1 MAAGDRH
8 GDDMTADH
16 VLVAGAGPVGLV
28 VALHLAQHDIP
39 VTVLEAEPA
48 LPETLRASTFHPPT
62 LDMLESTGVVD
73 DFLAMGLKAPTLQYR
88 ERAGCIAEFDF
99 GQIAD
104 VTAHPYRVQCEQFKL
119 NRLLYE
125 KLLTLPGAEVLFSS
139 EVTEVEEDATS
150 VTAVVGRGGAA
161 RRFRGRFLVGADGA
175 RSNVRKSL
183 DIPFDGFTWPER
195 FLVVSTPFPFEEHF
209 DRLAPVSY
217 FADPDEWFF
226 LLRVP
231 GLWRAMFP
239 TRPEESDEEVLGDAS
254 VERRLQRV
262 VATARPYPVR
272 HRTLYPVHQRVAAR
286 YRNGRAFLAG
296 DAAHINNPLGG
307 MGMNGGIHDGY
318 NLAERLVR
326 VWQGES
332 PESELDGYERQR
344 RPIALEYANVHS
356 TRNKLNL
363 ESRDPARQQE
373 FRRTMRETAADPKKS
388 YDYLLRISMI
398 ASLRQAAKL

>member
-1 MAAGDRH
+1 MNADR
-8 GDDMTADH
+8 

-28 VALHLAQHDIP
+28 VALHLARHEVP

-62 LDMLESTGVVD
+62 LDMLAPTGVLEA
-73 DFLAMGLKAPTLQYR
+73 FLAMGIKAPTIQYR

-104 VTAHPYRVQCEQFKL
+104 VTAHPYRLQCEQFKL

-125 KLLTLPGAEVLFSS
+125 KLADLPGAKVLFSS
-139 EVTEVEEDATS
+139 AVTGVEEAATS
-150 VTAVVGRGGAA
+150 VTAVVAQGRAT
-161 RRFRGRFLVGADGA
+161 RRFRGRFLVGADGG

-195 FLVVSTPFPFEEHF
+195 FLVVSTPFPFEDHLAG
-209 DRLAPVSY
+209 LAPVSY
-217 FADPDEWFF
+217 FADPEEWFF

-239 TRPEESDEEVLGDAS
+239 TRPEESDASVLSDAS

-262 VATARPYPVR
+262 LPTGQPYPVR
-272 HRTLYPVHQRVAAR
+272 HRTLYPVHQRVAER
-286 YRNGRAFLAG
+286 YRRGRAFLAG

-318 NLAERLVR
+318 NLADRLVR
-326 VWQGES
+326 VWREEA
-332 PESELDGYERQR
+332 PASELDGYHRQR

-356 TRNKLNL
+356 TSNKLNL
-363 ESRDPARQQE
+363 EARDPARQQQ

-388 YDYLLRISMI
+388 YEYLLRISMI
-398 ASLRQAAKL
+398 ASLRTAAKL

>member
-1 MAAGDRH
+1 MNADR
-8 GDDMTADH
+8 

-28 VALHLAQHDIP
+28 VALHLARHDVP
-39 VTVLEAEPA
+39 VTVFEGAPE

-62 LDMLESTGVVD
+62 LDMLESTGVLD
-73 DFLAMGLKAPTLQYR
+73 AFLALGLKAPTLQYR
-88 ERAGCIAEFDF
+88 DRAGCIAEFDF

-104 VTAHPYRVQCEQFKL
+104 ATAHPYRLQCEQFKL

-125 KLLTLPGAEVLFSS
+125 KLVTLPGAEVRFAS
-139 EVTEVEEDATS
+139 EVTGVENAGTS
-150 VTAVVGRGGAA
+150 VTAVVGQGSAA
-161 RRFRGRFLVGADGA
+161 RRFEGRFLVGADGA

-183 DIPFDGFTWPER
+183 GIPFDGFTWPER
-195 FLVVSTPFPFEEHF
+195 FLVVSTPFPLDRHF

-217 FADPDEWFF
+217 FADPEEWFF

-231 GLWRAMFP
+231 GLWRVMFP
-239 TRPEESDEEVLGDAS
+239 TRPDESDDEVLSDAS

-262 VATARPYPVR
+262 LPTGRPFPVR

-286 YRNGRAFLAG
+286 YRQGRAFLAG

-318 NLAERLVR
+318 NLAARLVR
-326 VWQGES
+326 VWHEEA
-332 PESELDGYERQR
+332 PDSELDGYERQR

-363 ESRDPARQQE
+363 ESRDSKQQRE
-373 FRRTMRETAADPKKS
+373 FRRIMRETAADPGKS
-388 YDYLLRISMI
+388 YEYLLRISMI
-398 ASLRQAAKL
+398 ASLRQAAEL

>member
-1 MAAGDRH
+1 MSADR
-8 GDDMTADH
+8 
-16 VLVAGAGPVGLV
+16 VLVAGAGPVGLA
-28 VALHLAQHDIP
+28 VALYLAQHDVP
-39 VTVLEAEPA
+39 VTVLEAESD

-62 LDMLESTGVVD
+62 LDMLESTGVLD
-73 DFLAMGLKAPTLQYR
+73 AFLALGLKAPTLQYR

-104 VTAHPYRVQCEQFKL
+104 VTRHPYRFQCEQFKL

-125 KLLTLPGAEVLFSS
+125 KLVTLPGAEVRLSS
-139 EVTEVEEDATS
+139 QVTGVEEDATS
-150 VTAVVGRGGAA
+150 VTAVAAQGNETRRFVGRY
-161 RRFRGRFLVGADGA
+161 LVGADGA
-175 RSNVRKSL
+175 RSNVRKAL

-195 FLVVSTPFPFEEHF
+195 FLVVSTPFRFDEHF
-209 DRLAPVSY
+209 AGLAPVSY
-217 FADPDEWFF
+217 FADPVEWFF

-231 GLWRAMFP
+231 GLWRVMFP
-239 TRPEESDEEVLGDAS
+239 TRPEESDDDVLTDAS
-254 VERRLQRV
+254 VERRLQSV
-262 VATARPYPVR
+262 LPNGRPYPVE

-286 YRNGRAFLAG
+286 YRKGRAFLAG

-307 MGMNGGIHDGY
+307 MGMNGGIHDAY

-326 VWQGES
+326 VWRGEA

-363 ESRDPARQQE
+363 EARDPKRQQE
-373 FRRTMRETAADPKKS
+373 FRRTMRETAADPEKS
-388 YDYLLRISMI
+388 YEYLLRTSMI
-398 ASLRQAAKL
+398 ASLRQAARL

>member
-1 MAAGDRH
+1 MGADR
-8 GDDMTADH
+8 

-28 VALHLAQHDIP
+28 VAVYLAQHEVP
-39 VTVLEAEPA
+39 VTVLEAEPD

-62 LDMLESTGVVD
+62 LDMLASTGVLE
-73 DFLAMGLKAPTLQYR
+73 DFLAMGLEAPTLQYR

-104 VTAHPYRVQCEQFKL
+104 VTAHPYRLQCEQFKL

-125 KLLTLPGAEVLFSS
+125 KLITLPGTEVLFSS
-139 EVTEVEEDATS
+139 EVTGVEEDATS
-150 VTAVVGRGGAA
+150 VTAVAGQGDGT
-161 RRFRGRFLVGADGA
+161 RRFAGRYLVGADGA
-175 RSNVRKSL
+175 RSNVRKAL

-195 FLVVSTPFPFEEHF
+195 FLVVSTPFRFEQRF
-209 DRLAPVSY
+209 GGLAPVSY

-226 LLRVP
+226 LLRIP
-231 GLWRAMFP
+231 GLWRVMFP
-239 TRPEESDEEVLGDAS
+239 TRPEESDDAVLSDAS
-254 VERRLQRV
+254 VERRLQGV
-262 VATARPYPVR
+262 VHTEGPYPVE

-286 YRNGRAFLAG
+286 YRKGRSFLAG

-307 MGMNGGIHDGY
+307 MGLNGGIHDGY

-326 VWQGES
+326 VWHGTARDE
-332 PESELDGYERQR
+332 ELDGYERQR

-363 ESRDPARQQE
+363 EARDPERQEQ
-373 FRRTMRETAADPKKS
+373 FRRTMRETAADPKKA
-388 YDYLLRISMI
+388 YDYLLQVSMI
-398 ASLRQAAKL
+398 ASLRQAARL

>member
-1 MAAGDRH
+1 MNTDR
-8 GDDMTADH
+8 

-28 VALHLAQHDIP
+28 VALHLAQHGVP

-62 LDMLESTGVVD
+62 LDMLASTGVLD
-73 DFLAMGLKAPTLQYR
+73 AFLAMGLKAPTLQYR
-88 ERAGCIAEFDF
+88 EREGCIAEFDF
-99 GQIAD
+99 GRIAD
-104 VTAHPYRVQCEQFKL
+104 VTAHPYRLQCEQFKL

-125 KLLTLPGAEVLFSS
+125 KLATLPSAEVLFSS
-139 EVTEVEEDATS
+139 EVTGVEEAATS
-150 VTAVVGRGGAA
+150 VTAVVAQGRAT
-161 RRFRGRFLVGADGA
+161 RRFQGRFLVGADGA

-195 FLVVSTPFPFEEHF
+195 FLVVSTPFPFDDHF
-209 DRLAPVSY
+209 AALAPVSY
-217 FADPDEWFF
+217 FADPEEWFF

-231 GLWRAMFP
+231 GLWRVMFP
-239 TRPEESDEEVLGDAS
+239 TRPEETDAS
-254 VERRLQRV
+254 VLSDLSVEQRLQRV
-262 VATARPYPVR
+262 LPIGQPYPVE

-286 YRNGRAFLAG
+286 YREGRAFLAG

-318 NLAERLVR
+318 NLADKLVR
-326 VWQGES
+326 VWRGEA
-332 PESELDGYERQR
+332 PASELDGYERQR

-363 ESRDPARQQE
+363 EARDPARQEQ
-373 FRRTMRETAADPKKS
+373 FRRTMRETAADPMKS
-388 YDYLLRISMI
+388 YEYLLRISMI
-398 ASLRQAAKL
+398 ASLRQAARL

>member
-1 MAAGDRH
+1 MSADR
-8 GDDMTADH
+8 
-16 VLVAGAGPVGLV
+16 VLVAGAGPVGLAAAV
-28 VALHLAQHDIP
+28 YLAQHDVP

-62 LDMLESTGVVD
+62 LDMLESTGVLD
-73 DFLAMGLKAPTLQYR
+73 DLLALGLEAPTVQYR

-104 VTAHPYRVQCEQFKL
+104 VTAHPYRLQCEQFKL
-119 NRLLYE
+119 NRLLYG
-125 KLLTLPGAEVLFSS
+125 KLATLPGAEVYFSN
-139 EVTEVEEDATS
+139 EVTGVAEDGTS
-150 VTAVVGRGGAA
+150 VTAVVGQGGKT
-161 RRFRGRFLVGADGA
+161 RRFRGRYLVGADGA
-175 RSNVRKSL
+175 RSNVRKAL

-195 FLVVSTPFPFEEHF
+195 FLVVSTPFRF
-209 DRLAPVSY
+209 DEQFAELAPVSY
-217 FADPDEWFF
+217 FADPVEWFF

-231 GLWRAMFP
+231 GLWRVMFP
-239 TRPEESDEEVLGDAS
+239 TRPEESDDDVLSDAS
-254 VERRLQRV
+254 VERRLQSV
-262 VATARPYPVR
+262 LPAGTPYPVE

-286 YRNGRAFLAG
+286 YRKGRAFLAG

-326 VWQGES
+326 VWRGEA

-373 FRRTMRETAADPKKS
+373 FRRTMRETVADPDKS

-398 ASLRQAAKL
+398 ASLRQAARL

>member
-1 MAAGDRH
+1 MSADR
-8 GDDMTADH
+8 
-16 VLVAGAGPVGLV
+16 VLVAGAGPVGLAAAV
-28 VALHLAQHDIP
+28 YLAQHDVP

-62 LDMLESTGVVD
+62 LDMLESTGVLD
-73 DFLAMGLKAPTLQYR
+73 DLLALGLEAPTVQYR

-104 VTAHPYRVQCEQFKL
+104 VTAHPYRLQCEQFKL
-119 NRLLYE
+119 NRLLYG
-125 KLLTLPGAEVLFSS
+125 KLATLPGAEVHFSS
-139 EVTEVEEDATS
+139 EVTGVEEDGTS
-150 VTAVVGRGGAA
+150 VTAVVEQGGET
-161 RRFRGRFLVGADGA
+161 RRFRGSYLVGADGA
-175 RSNVRKSL
+175 RSNVRKAL

-195 FLVVSTPFPFEEHF
+195 FLVVSTPFRFDEPFAE
-209 DRLAPVSY
+209 LAPVSY
-217 FADPDEWFF
+217 FADPVEWFF

-231 GLWRAMFP
+231 GLWRVMFP
-239 TRPEESDEEVLGDAS
+239 TRPEESDDDVLSDAS
-254 VERRLQRV
+254 VERRLQSV
-262 VATARPYPVR
+262 LPAGTPYPVE

-286 YRNGRAFLAG
+286 YRKGRAFLAG

-318 NLAERLVR
+318 NLAERLAR
-326 VWQGES
+326 VCRGEA

-373 FRRTMRETAADPKKS
+373 FRRTMRETAADPDKS

-398 ASLRQAAKL
+398 ASLRQAARL

>member
-1 MAAGDRH
+1 MSTDR
-8 GDDMTADH
+8 

-28 VALHLAQHDIP
+28 VALHLAQHNVP

-62 LDMLESTGVVD
+62 LDMLAPTGVLD

-99 GQIAD
+99 GRIAD
-104 VTAHPYRVQCEQFKL
+104 VTAHPYRLQCEQFKL

-125 KLLTLPGAEVLFSS
+125 KLAGMAGAEVLFSS
-139 EVTEVEEDATS
+139 EVTGVEEDTAD
-150 VTAVVGRGGAA
+150 VTAVVTQDGGAT
-161 RRFRGRFLVGADGA
+161 RRFQGRFLVGADGA

-195 FLVVSTPFPFEEHF
+195 FLVLSTPFPFEDHF
-209 DRLAPVSY
+209 AGLAPVSY
-217 FADPDEWFF
+217 FADPEEWFF

-231 GLWRAMFP
+231 GLWRVMFP
-239 TRPEESDEEVLGDAS
+239 TRPEESDASVLSDAS
-254 VERRLQRV
+254 VEQRLQRV
-262 VATARPYPVR
+262 LGTGRPYPVR

-286 YRNGRAFLAG
+286 YRQGRAFLAG

-318 NLAERLVR
+318 NLAEILVR
-326 VWQGES
+326 VWHGEV
-332 PESELDGYERQR
+332 PDSELDRYERQR

-363 ESRDPARQQE
+363 EARDPERQQR
-373 FRRTMRETAADPKKS
+373 FRRTMRETAADPKKA
-388 YDYLLRISMI
+388 YEYLLQVSMI
-398 ASLRQAAKL
+398 TSLRQAAGL

>member
-1 MAAGDRH
+1 MSDGSADVMNTDR
-8 GDDMTADH
+8 

-28 VALHLAQHDIP
+28 VALYLAQHDIP
-39 VTVLEAEPA
+39 VIVLEAEPA

-62 LDMLESTGVVD
+62 LDMLASTGVLD
-73 DFLAMGLKAPTLQYR
+73 DFLALGLKAPTLQYR

-99 GQIAD
+99 GRIAD
-104 VTAHPYRVQCEQFKL
+104 VTAHPYRLQCEQFKL

-125 KLLTLPGAEVLFSS
+125 KLATLPGAEVRFSS
-139 EVTEVEEDATS
+139 EVTGVEEEDGTS
-150 VTAVVGRGGAA
+150 VTAVVEQGDGR
-161 RRFRGRFLVGADGA
+161 RRFRGRYLVGADGA
-175 RSNVRKSL
+175 RSNVRKAL

-195 FLVVSTPFPFEEHF
+195 FLVVSTPFRFDEHF
-209 DRLAPVSY
+209 AGLAPVSY
-217 FADPDEWFF
+217 FADPVEWFF

-231 GLWRAMFP
+231 GLWRVMFP
-239 TRPEESDEEVLGDAS
+239 TRPEESDDDVLSDAS
-254 VERRLQRV
+254 VERRLQSV
-262 VATARPYPVR
+262 LPTGTPYPVE

-286 YRNGRAFLAG
+286 YRQGRAFLAG

-326 VWQGES
+326 VWHGTA
-332 PESELDGYERQR
+332 PDTDLDGYERQR

-363 ESRDPARQQE
+363 EARDPARQEQ
-373 FRRTMRETAADPKKS
+373 FRRTMSETAADPKKA
-388 YDYLLRISMI
+388 YDYLLQVSMI
-398 ASLRQAAKL
+398 ASLRQAARL

>member
-1 MAAGDRH
+1 MNADR
-8 GDDMTADH
+8 

-28 VALHLAQHDIP
+28 VALYLAQHDVP
-39 VTVLEAEPA
+39 VTVLEAEPV

-62 LDMLESTGVVD
+62 LDMLESTGVLD
-73 DFLAMGLKAPTLQYR
+73 AFLALGIEAPTVQYR

-104 VTAHPYRVQCEQFKL
+104 VTAHPYRLQCEQFKL

-125 KLLTLPGAEVLFSS
+125 KLATFPGAEVLFSS
-139 EVTEVEEDATS
+139 EVTGVEETAES
-150 VTAVVGRGGAA
+150 VTAVVAQDGFT
-161 RRFRGRFLVGADGA
+161 RRYQGRFLVGADGA

-195 FLVVSTPFPFEEHF
+195 FLVVSTPFPFDDHF
-209 DRLAPVSY
+209 AGLAPVSY

-239 TRPEESDEEVLGDAS
+239 TRPEESDDEVLSDAS

-262 VATARPYPVR
+262 LGTRRPYPVE

-286 YRNGRAFLAG
+286 YRQGRAFLAG

-318 NLAERLVR
+318 NLADVLVR
-326 VWQGES
+326 VWRGEA
-332 PESELDGYERQR
+332 PDSELDRYERQR

-363 ESRDPARQQE
+363 EARDSERQEQ
-373 FRRTMRETAADPKKS
+373 FRRSMRETAADPKKS
-388 YDYLLRISMI
+388 YQYLLQVSMI
-398 ASLRQAAKL
+398 ASLRQAARL

>member
-1 MAAGDRH
+1 MNADR
-8 GDDMTADH
+8 

-28 VALHLAQHDIP
+28 VALHLAQHGVP
-39 VTVLEAEPA
+39 VTVLEAESA

-62 LDMLESTGVVD
+62 LDMLASTGVLD

-99 GQIAD
+99 GRIAD
-104 VTAHPYRVQCEQFKL
+104 VTAHPYRLQCEQFKL

-125 KLLTLPGAEVLFSS
+125 KLAGMAGAEVLFSS
-139 EVTEVEEDATS
+139 EVTGVEEDTAG
-150 VTAVVGRGGAA
+150 VTAVVTRDGGAT
-161 RRFRGRFLVGADGA
+161 RRFQGRFLVGADGA

-195 FLVVSTPFPFEEHF
+195 FLVVSTPFPFDDHF
-209 DRLAPVSY
+209 AGLAPVSY
-217 FADPDEWFF
+217 FADPEEWFF

-239 TRPEESDEEVLGDAS
+239 TRPEESDDEVLSGAS
-254 VERRLQRV
+254 VEGRLQRV
-262 VATARPYPVR
+262 LGTGHPYPVE

-286 YRNGRAFLAG
+286 YRQGRAFLAG

-318 NLAERLVR
+318 NLADKLVR
-326 VWQGES
+326 VWHGEA
-332 PESELDGYERQR
+332 PDSELDRYERQR

-363 ESRDPARQQE
+363 EARDPERQQR
-373 FRRTMRETAADPKKS
+373 FRRTMRETAADPKKA
-388 YDYLLRISMI
+388 YEYLLQVSMI
-398 ASLRQAAKL
+398 TSLRQAAGL

>member
-1 MAAGDRH
+1 MSADR
-8 GDDMTADH
+8 
-16 VLVAGAGPVGLV
+16 VLVAGAGPVGLA
-28 VALHLAQHDIP
+28 VALYLAQHDVP
-39 VTVLEAEPA
+39 VTVLEAESD

-62 LDMLESTGVVD
+62 LDMLESTGVLD
-73 DFLAMGLKAPTLQYR
+73 AFLALGLKAPTLQYR

-104 VTAHPYRVQCEQFKL
+104 VTRHPYRFQCEQFKL

-125 KLLTLPGAEVLFSS
+125 KLVTLPGAEVRFSS
-139 EVTEVEEDATS
+139 EVTAVEEDATS
-150 VTAVVGRGGAA
+150 VTAVAGQGNETRRFVGRY
-161 RRFRGRFLVGADGA
+161 LVGADGA
-175 RSNVRKSL
+175 RSNVRKAL

-195 FLVVSTPFPFEEHF
+195 FLVVSTPFRFDEHF
-209 DRLAPVSY
+209 AGLAPVSY
-217 FADPDEWFF
+217 FADPVEWFF

-231 GLWRAMFP
+231 GLWRVMFP
-239 TRPEESDEEVLGDAS
+239 TRPEESDDDVLTDAS
-254 VERRLQRV
+254 VERRLQSV
-262 VATARPYPVR
+262 LPSGRPYPVE

-286 YRNGRAFLAG
+286 YRKGRAFLAG

-307 MGMNGGIHDGY
+307 MGMNGGIHDAY

-326 VWQGES
+326 VWRGEA

-363 ESRDPARQQE
+363 EARDPKRQQE
-373 FRRTMRETAADPKKS
+373 FRRTMRETAADPEKS
-388 YDYLLRISMI
+388 YEYLLRTSMI
-398 ASLRQAAKL
+398 ASLRQAARL

>member
-1 MAAGDRH
+1 MS
-8 GDDMTADH
+8 ADS

-28 VALHLAQHDIP
+28 VAVYLALHDVP
-39 VTVLEAEPA
+39 VTVLEAEPV

-62 LDMLESTGVVD
+62 LDMLESTGVLD
-73 DFLAMGLKAPTLQYR
+73 DFLALGLAAPTVQYR

-104 VTAHPYRVQCEQFKL
+104 VTAHPYRLQCEQFKL

-125 KLLTLPGAEVLFSS
+125 KLTTLAGTEVLFSH
-139 EVTEVEEDATS
+139 EVTGVEETATS
-150 VTAVVGRGGAA
+150 VTAVVARGGATQ
-161 RRFRGRFLVGADGA
+161 RYEGRFLVGADGA
-175 RSNVRKSL
+175 RSNVRKAL

-195 FLVVSTPFPFEEHF
+195 FLVVSTPFPFDDHF
-209 DRLAPVSY
+209 DGLAPVSY

-239 TRPEESDEEVLGDAS
+239 TRPEESDDEVLSDAS

-262 VATARPYPVR
+262 HPAEQPYAVR

-286 YRNGRAFLAG
+286 YRKGRAFLAG

-326 VWQGES
+326 VWRGEA

-363 ESRDPARQQE
+363 ESRDAARQQE
-373 FRRTMRETAADPKKS
+373 FRRTMRETAADPNRS